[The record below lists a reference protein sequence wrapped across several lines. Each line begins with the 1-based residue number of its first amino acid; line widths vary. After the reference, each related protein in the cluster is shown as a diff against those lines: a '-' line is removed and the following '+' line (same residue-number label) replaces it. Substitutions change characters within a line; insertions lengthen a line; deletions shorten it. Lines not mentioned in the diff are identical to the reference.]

1 MNKFYVPEDSEQ
13 GFWVK
18 LGLSSTKTKVLDK
31 NGFLLAEKLDLV
43 ERIKFLRVKQKHL
56 TRAEISCIITQVI
69 QDGEEIVCLRI

>member
-1 MNKFYVPEDSEQ
+1 MNKFYASEDSEQ

-18 LGLSSTKTKVLDK
+18 LGRTSTKTKVLDK

-56 TRAEISCIITQVI
+56 TREKNSCIITQVI